1 MCKSDRIDELERIQK
16 ITLERIEKMSGEFVS
31 KHNKMLDE
39 GKEITNEQL
48 QEFAGFVRLQ
58 MDMNPEYA
66 EHWKKTYMKM
76 MLEEREKKKFSAI

>member
-39 GKEITNEQL
+39 GKEITNE
-48 QEFAGFVRLQ
+48 
-58 MDMNPEYA
+58 
-66 EHWKKTYMKM
+66 
-76 MLEEREKKKFSAI
+76 